1 MLKISLLFVVVLV
14 SSVQAKDTHY
24 QTCGQNSQSQE
35 LARLIM
41 TDNDQKRVKLE
52 CNALLSEIAAQK
64 AKEMAREGRVS
75 HYGEGGA
82 PDFRLKKAGYP
93 LSLPTSAVG
102 SNHVESIMGG
112 VIYAEDA
119 LHSFRNSYAHRI
131 HLFAEH
137 PFYLE
142 QSEIG
147 VGYAEEWNSPHVN
160 YWVVYIAKPRKLPV
174 EDDAIKAKTP
184 EQYLA
189 NLGVNK
195 K

>member
-1 MLKISLLFVVVLV
+1 MQRTSLFIGLLLV
-14 SSVQAKDTHY
+14 SSVQAKEVQYHS
-24 QTCGQNSQSQE
+24 CGENSQAQE

-41 TDNDQKRVKLE
+41 TDNDQKRVKLT
-52 CNALLSEIAAQK
+52 CNPLLSEIADKK

-93 LSLPTSAVG
+93 LSLPTAAVG

-112 VIYAEDA
+112 VVYAEDA
-119 LHSFRNSYAHRI
+119 LDSFRNSYAHRI

-160 YWVVYIAKPRKLPV
+160 YWVVYIAKPRRLHV
-174 EDDAIKAKTP
+174 EDDVNKAKTP
-184 EQYLA
+184 EQYLE